1 MRNCLATKLL
11 SIAMMVLTPA
21 AMLMA
26 ETGNT
31 MLYASGN
38 VTLNGKE
45 VTRSASVATGDQIET
60 AGYAATTV
68 NEDGSKVTVTPHSA
82 IKVESEGVNVVKGTA
97 AISTTDGM
105 PAQAAQITVTP
116 KDKTATYEIAR
127 LNENVVIT
135 SHTGALMITEAGAT
149 TELNAGASS
158 SRPAD
163 PIPAAAATPA
173 PAPQA
178 APQFAGSGLT
188 TRQAW
193 ILAAVVGGAA
203 AACGLVCGMKAASTP
218 PFAASQA
225 SSAQAVASHQGRAVS
240 RIVQVARVVAA
251 PAVAGVANSAAANR
265 APSALRSAQ
274 HRNIRA
280 GR

>member
-68 NEDGSKVTVTPHSA
+68 NEDGSKVTVTPYSS
-82 IKVESEGVNVVKGTA
+82 IKVESDGVNVVKGTA

-163 PIPAAAATPA
+163 PIPAAAAAPA

-188 TRQAW
+188 TAQAW
-193 ILAAVVGGAA
+193 GIAAVVGGAA
-203 AACGLVCGMKAASTP
+203 IACGLVCGMKQASTP

-225 SSAQAVASHQGRAVS
+225 ASAQAVASHQGRAVS
-240 RIVQVARVVAA
+240 RIIQVARVVAA

>member
-11 SIAMMVLTPA
+11 SIAMMLLTPA

-31 MLYASGN
+31 VLYASGN

-45 VTRSASVATGDQIET
+45 VSRSASVATGDKIET
-60 AGYAATTV
+60 AGFAATTMSQT
-68 NEDGSKVTVTPHSA
+68 GSKVTVNPYSA
-82 IKVESEGVNVVKGTA
+82 VKVETAGVNVVKGTA

-127 LNENVVIT
+127 LNDNVVIT

-149 TELNAGASS
+149 TELNAGGSS

-163 PIPAAAATPA
+163 PTPAPA

-188 TRQAW
+188 VGQAW
-193 ILAAVVGGAA
+193 GIAAVVGGAA
-203 AACGLVCGMKAASTP
+203 AACGFLCGMSAASLP
-218 PFAASQA
+218 PQFSN
-225 SSAQAVASHQGRAVS
+225 SPAVSHQGRSIS
-240 RIVQVARVVAA
+240 RVAQIARVVAA
-251 PAVAGVANSAAANR
+251 PAVAGVANSVAASSNA
-265 APSALRSAQ
+265 SAVKSAQ

>member
-11 SIAMMVLTPA
+11 SIAMMLLTPA

-31 MLYASGN
+31 VLYASGN
-38 VTLNGKE
+38 VSLNGKE
-45 VTRSASVATGDQIET
+45 VSRSASVAIGDTIET

-68 NEDGSKVTVTPHSA
+68 NQDGSKVTVNPYSA
-82 IKVESEGVNVVKGTA
+82 VEVETEGVNVVKGTA
-97 AISTTDGM
+97 AISTNDGM

-127 LNENVVIT
+127 LNDNVVIT

-158 SRPAD
+158 SRAAEPT
-163 PIPAAAATPA
+163 PAAVPA

-178 APQFAGSGLT
+178 APTFAGSGLT

-203 AACGLVCGMKAASTP
+203 AACGLLCGMKAASLP
-218 PFAASQA
+218 PAFAASQA
-225 SSAQAVASHQGRAVS
+225 TSAQAVASHQGRSVS
-240 RIVQVARVVAA
+240 RIAQVARVVAA
-251 PAVAGVANSAAANR
+251 PAIAGVANSAAANR

>member
-1 MRNCLATKLL
+1 MRNSLATKLL
-11 SIAMMVLTPA
+11 SIAMMLLTPA

-38 VTLNGKE
+38 VSLNGKE
-45 VTRSASVATGDQIET
+45 VTRSASVATGDKIET

-68 NEDGSKVTVTPHSA
+68 SQDGSKVTVNPYSA
-82 IKVESEGVNVVKGTA
+82 IEVETAGVNVVKGTA
-97 AISTTDGM
+97 AISTNDGM

-127 LNENVVIT
+127 LNDNVVIT
-135 SHTGALMITEAGAT
+135 SHSGALMITEAGAT

-158 SRPAD
+158 SRAAEPT
-163 PIPAAAATPA
+163 PAAVPA

-188 TRQAW
+188 TKQAW
-193 ILAAVVGGAA
+193 LIAGVVGGVAA
-203 AACGLVCGMKAASTP
+203 VCGLVCGDVSSKATP
-218 PFAASQA
+218 GGGPVVTPHS
-225 SSAQAVASHQGRAVS
+225 VGSHQGRAVS
-240 RIVQVARVVAA
+240 RIIQVARVVAA
-251 PAVAGVANSAAANR
+251 PAVAGVANSAAATNG